1 MYRDPRN
8 NSLAHQA
15 QVGAIVGRSDEI
27 KGYCIYL
34 RKDKVVIVVQHV
46 KNIEEPI
53 NKTIEQQQHS
63 HGTEEDT
70 SLSRNAADKNEIT
83 AIQRP

>member
-1 MYRDPRN
+1 M
-8 NSLAHQA
+8 
-15 QVGAIVGRSDEI
+15 GRSDEI

-70 SLSRNAADKNEIT
+70 SLSRDATDKNEIMNE
-83 AIQRP
+83 IRSRGCVHHMSRVG